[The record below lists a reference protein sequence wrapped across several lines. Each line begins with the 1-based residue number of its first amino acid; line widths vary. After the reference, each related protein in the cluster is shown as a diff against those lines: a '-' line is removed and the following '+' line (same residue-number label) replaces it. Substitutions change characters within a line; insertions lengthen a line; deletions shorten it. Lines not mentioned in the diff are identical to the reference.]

1 MTEKAFSRTGILSF
15 PRLIACL
22 LGGYTSK
29 VQSELDAFFANLA
42 NRADLAREVS
52 AQAFATAR
60 KQVSVAAFS
69 LLNDHFLTLVDA
81 QFGFPLWHGLRVV
94 AGDATDLHLTLFGK
108 TRDGKR
114 SVRHKIEAKGFAL
127 YLPGIEMT
135 LAARLYSTD
144 VGERQMLFEH
154 LDKLRHND
162 LLVLDRGYPAY
173 WLFAALWQRKLHFCM
188 RVDSLNF
195 NVIKTFSRSGLLE
208 QIVTLPAPC
217 KQDALDYEIARTPC
231 QVRLIRQGFGHKVR
245 VLVTSLLDLD
255 AYPAAAF
262 GALYH
267 SRWRIE
273 EAFKRLKHRLA
284 LEHLSG
290 MSWLAAQQD
299 FGAKILCDN
308 LNALAVHAAS
318 ESLDPNTRARYFIN
332 RGDTFSRI
340 KRTLGRWLLQGIN
353 ALDNVASVFD
363 ELIKNLVQIKPNRSS
378 PRNFTK
384 KPHLS
389 HAYKNGV

>member
-1 MTEKAFSRTGILSF
+1 M
-15 PRLIACL
+15 ACL

-42 NRADLAREVS
+42 NRADLLRKVS
-52 AQAFATAR
+52 AQAFAQAR
-60 KQVSVAAFS
+60 KQVSATAFGR
-69 LLNDHFLTLVDA
+69 LNDHFLTLVDE
-81 QFGFPLWHGLRVV
+81 QFGFPLWNGLRVV
-94 AGDATDLHLTLFGK
+94 AGDATVLRLTLFGK
-108 TRDGKR
+108 TRDGK
-114 SVRHKIEAKGFAL
+114 SFARHVVDAIGFAL

-135 LAARLYSTD
+135 LAAKLYSPD

-154 LDKLRHND
+154 LDKLRDND
-162 LLVLDRGYPAY
+162 ILVLDRGYPAY
-173 WLFAALWQRKLHFCM
+173 WLFAALTQRGRHFCM
-188 RVDSLNF
+188 RADSLNF
-195 NVIKTFSRSGLLE
+195 GAIRTFRRSGLAE
-208 QIVTLPAPC
+208 RIVTLHAPG
-217 KQDALDYEIARTPC
+217 KQDALDYEIAATPC
-231 QVRLIRQGFGHKVR
+231 KVRLIRRVFGQKVR

-255 AYPAAAF
+255 AYPAHQF

-273 EAFKRLKHRLA
+273 EAFRRIKHRLA

-299 FGAKILCDN
+299 FGAKVLCDN

-318 ESLDPNTRARYFIN
+318 ETIDPHIRARYFIN

-340 KRTLGRWLLQGIN
+340 KRTLGRWLLEGLD
-353 ALDNVASVFD
+353 ALDNVPSVFNQ
-363 ELIKNLVQIKPNRSS
+363 LIKNLVQIKPNRSY
-378 PRNFTK
+378 PRHFAK

-389 HAYKNGV
+389 HAYKGSA

>member
-1 MTEKAFSRTGILSF
+1 M
-15 PRLIACL
+15 ACL

-42 NRADLAREVS
+42 NRADLLREVS
-52 AQAFATAR
+52 AQAFAQAR
-60 KQVSVAAFS
+60 KQVSATAFG
-69 LLNDHFLTLVDA
+69 LLNDHFLALVGA

-94 AGDATDLHLTLFGK
+94 AGDATVLRLTLFGK
-108 TRDGKR
+108 TRDGKAF
-114 SVRHKIEAKGFAL
+114 VRHVVDAIGFAL

-135 LAARLYSTD
+135 LAAKLYSPD

-162 LLVLDRGYPAY
+162 ILVLDRGYPAY
-173 WLFAALWQRKLHFCM
+173 WLFAALLQRGRHFCM
-188 RVDSLNF
+188 RADSLNF
-195 NVIKTFSRSGLLE
+195 SVIQAFRRSGLAE
-208 QIVTLPAPC
+208 QIVTLPAPG
-217 KQDALDYEIARTPC
+217 KQDALDYEITATPC
-231 QVRLIRQGFGHKVR
+231 EVRLIRQVFGHKVR
-245 VLVTSLLDLD
+245 VLVTSLLDFD
-255 AYPAAAF
+255 AYPASEF

-273 EAFKRLKHRLA
+273 EAFKRIKHRLA
-284 LEHLSG
+284 LEQLSG

-318 ESLDPNTRARYFIN
+318 ESLDPNISARYFIN

-340 KRTLGRWLLQGIN
+340 KRTLGRWLLQGLD
-353 ALDNVASVFD
+353 ALDNVASVFN
-363 ELIKNLVQIKPNRSS
+363 ELIKNLVQIKPNRSC
-378 PRNFTK
+378 PRKFTQ
-384 KPHLS
+384 KPHSS
-389 HAYKNGV
+389 HAYKKGV

>member
-1 MTEKAFSRTGILSF
+1 MTGS
-15 PRLIACL
+15 
-22 LGGYTSK
+22 
-29 VQSELDAFFANLA
+29 
-42 NRADLAREVS
+42 
-52 AQAFATAR
+52 
-60 KQVSVAAFS
+60 
-69 LLNDHFLTLVDA
+69 
-81 QFGFPLWHGLRVV
+81 
-94 AGDATDLHLTLFGK
+94 
-108 TRDGKR
+108 
-114 SVRHKIEAKGFAL
+114 
-127 YLPGIEMT
+127 
-135 LAARLYSTD
+135 
-144 VGERQMLFEH
+144 
-154 LDKLRHND
+154 
-162 LLVLDRGYPAY
+162 
-173 WLFAALWQRKLHFCM
+173 
-188 RVDSLNF
+188 
-195 NVIKTFSRSGLLE
+195 
-208 QIVTLPAPC
+208 
-217 KQDALDYEIARTPC
+217 
-231 QVRLIRQGFGHKVR
+231 
-245 VLVTSLLDLD
+245 
-255 AYPAAAF
+255 
-262 GALYH
+262 
-267 SRWRIE
+267 